1 MVEPRAMQ
9 VLLNGLKEALRLE
22 EWEQP
27 QPGVALLPLEGGIT
41 IELDGSGEFLVLRA
55 ALQER
60 VETGEESTMEAML
73 LGNLLGQ
80 QTGGA
85 CLGVDADG
93 AVLWKR
99 LPPGLPVRAVQL
111 ELEDFSNYAEVW
123 QKIIREVKERTV

>member
-1 MVEPRAMQ
+1 MQ
-9 VLLNGLKEALRLE
+9 MLLEGLKEELGIE

-27 QPGVALLPLEGGIT
+27 RPGVALLPLEGGIT
-41 IELDGSGEFLVLRA
+41 IELDGSEEALVLRA
-55 ALQER
+55 SLQER
-60 VETGEESTMEAML
+60 IETGEEAAMEAML

-80 QTGGA
+80 QTGGG

-99 LPPGLPVRAVQL
+99 LPVGLPVKAVQL

-123 QKIIREVKERTV
+123 QKLIREAKEASRL